1 MMGGVIDDFQEAL
14 NELMRAANLP
24 VSVLIVKIGGSQ
36 DENDTKNLMEL
47 SQKAFDKAERQ
58 FVKVLDYDYQY
69 KKKIT
74 TDDQK
79 IKGSVTKFMK

>member
-1 MMGGVIDDFQEAL
+1 MSEVRHIRNYYLLVIMMGGVIDDFQEAL

-47 SQKAFDKAERQ
+47 SQKAFDKAER
-58 FVKVLDYDYQY
+58 
-69 KKKIT
+69 
-74 TDDQK
+74 
-79 IKGSVTKFMK
+79 